1 MSLILLDTHA
11 LHWWST
17 EPEKLS
23 PAATEAIRRAERL
36 AVAAM
41 SWYELAWLARH
52 GRITLATPIR
62 TWLERL
68 AGRVRTIDATPAIAD
83 SAAALPDSFPAD
95 PADRLIFA
103 TAVEHGAMLI
113 TKDRAIREHAHPRPI
128 AIW

>member
-23 PAATEAIRRAERL
+23 PAATEAIRRAEHL

-41 SWYELAWLARH
+41 SWYELAWLAQH

-68 AGRVRTIDATPAIAD
+68 AGRVRTIDVTPAIAD
-83 SAAALPDSFPAD
+83 SAAALPDSFPGD

>member
-83 SAAALPDSFPAD
+83 SAAALPDSFPGD

>member
-1 MSLILLDTHA
+1 
-11 LHWWST
+11 
-17 EPEKLS
+17 
-23 PAATEAIRRAERL
+23 
-36 AVAAM
+36 M
-41 SWYELAWLARH
+41 SWYELAWLAQH

-83 SAAALPDSFPAD
+83 SAAALPDSFPGD